1 MIVFIQHGAF
11 FQIVMFIPFIPKSKV
26 GKMTVTISKLN
37 KLATDSLSR
46 IDLWQK
52 IVAAIEAQTVAE
64 IGVWK
69 GDFAKEILDQCPNVN
84 KYYMVDP
91 WANLPDWNKPFNVK
105 AEVFDEIYAEAMG
118 KTEFASHKRVVLR
131 GRTKE
136 IIDKIPDESL
146 DFAYIDGDHTLRG
159 ITIDLIRLLP
169 KIKEG
174 GIIGGDDFSNNP
186 WQHSVDFEPTLVC
199 PFSIYFC
206 EAMNLPISALPHDQ
220 FIIKKLSEQNFEFVD
235 LTGNY
240 TDISLNKFPPSP
252 TLQRKNT
259 IMAKIFSFLG
269 DKRHKNL

>member
-1 MIVFIQHGAF
+1 
-11 FQIVMFIPFIPKSKV
+11 
-26 GKMTVTISKLN
+26 MTTTLFELN
-37 KLATDSLSR
+37 KLAADSLSR
-46 IDLWQK
+46 IDLWEK
-52 IVAAIEAQTVAE
+52 IVLAIEAEAVAE

-69 GDFAKEILDQCPNVN
+69 GDFAKDILHRCPGIT

-105 AEVFDEIYAEAMG
+105 AEMFDEVYAEAMG

-174 GIIGGDDFSNNP
+174 GIIGGDDFAHNP

-220 FIIKKLSEQNFEFVD
+220 YIIKKSNQQNFEFVD

-240 TDISLNKFPPSP
+240 KDISLNKLPSLP
-252 TLQRKNT
+252 TAQRENGM
-259 IMAKIFSFLG
+259 MAKVCSLLG
-269 DKRHKNL
+269 RIGCRKK